1 MAWMFRQT
9 DPTGSQTHARLV
21 VVNIFLLW
29 LILKRSLLVQ
39 PQFSSIFMI
48 VESPR
53 SPILLGWYSQFI
65 CWFLPPRVVLWD
77 EPYWLR
83 RFSIAGWD
91 LCHLIPIKKQNS
103 LKCININHIPFT
115 INIYL
120 CHINSSV
127 FYVLT
132 CINSCFC
139 FWPFLISCHLPIF
152 GAEKPMD
159 FTKVT
164 QMTSYLSVERS
175 VAEVLE
181 RRLGRLGRLVKR
193 SV

>member
-1 MAWMFRQT
+1 MVDFKTITADST
-9 DPTGSQTHARLV
+9 A
-21 VVNIFLLW
+21 IFIHFHDGWIPKKPHSSW
-29 LILKRSLLVQ
+29 LIFPVYLLVST
-39 PQFSSIFMI
+39 PTSGAVRRAIL
-48 VESPR
+48 VEE
-53 SPILLGWYSQFI
+53 
-65 CWFLPPRVVLWD
+65 VLH
-77 EPYWLR
+77 
-83 RFSIAGWD
+83 SWD

-127 FYVLT
+127 FCVLT

-139 FWPFLISCHLPIF
+139 FWPFLRSCHLPIF
-152 GAEKPMD
+152 GAEKPYG
-159 FTKVT
+159 FHRSVT

-175 VAEVLE
+175 VAELLE